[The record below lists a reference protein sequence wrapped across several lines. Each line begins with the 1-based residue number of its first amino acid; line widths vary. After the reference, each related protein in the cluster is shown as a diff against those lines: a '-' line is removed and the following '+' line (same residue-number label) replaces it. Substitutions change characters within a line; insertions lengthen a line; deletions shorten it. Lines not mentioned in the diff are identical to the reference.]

1 MILEKLN
8 QSKNFYFVA
17 GFHGSRFCQAKI
29 NLRAT
34 GFMYLALRG
43 NNLKLVKNTEI
54 VINAENENHLIV
66 ILKQSKL

>member
-1 MILEKLN
+1 MKYFLYRNLEQEKQWFWEKLY

-43 NNLKLVKNTEI
+43 KNLKLVKNT
-54 VINAENENHLIV
+54 
-66 ILKQSKL
+66 KK